1 MALIC
6 CILYFHSNSQIFLY
20 LLFQIST
27 HTPLLLLLSYF
38 SCPFCFF
45 GSDLHAVQ
53 CGAGAAHT
61 AGPEAALL
69 RQGPVAQ
76 GQQLTAQPQ
85 VLPAQPRLKAT
96 LGVLSEQ
103 LAASADVLSS
113 ELWERRRAVSIVPG
127 ERRKWHST
135 HNNSQLIHKQLHVW
149 IASSLVLT
157 IKACCMIES
166 HLASTAKTC
175 CQTAAI
181 PQALWV
187 ERNPLPGQIPVKYT
201 TQRSYL

>member
-1 MALIC
+1 MGNQTGCLAMQLIDEWLSYVVSY
-6 CILYFHSNSQIFLY
+6 IFFPTLRYFYISFSKLVQTPLP
-20 LLFQIST
+20 LLFFLLYV
-27 HTPLLLLLSYF
+27 PLPF
-38 SCPFCFF
+38 SLF

-76 GQQLTAQPQ
+76 GQQLTAQLQ

-127 ERRKWHST
+127 EK
-135 HNNSQLIHKQLHVW
+135 K
-149 IASSLVLT
+149 
-157 IKACCMIES
+157 K
-166 HLASTAKTC
+166 
-175 CQTAAI
+175 
-181 PQALWV
+181 
-187 ERNPLPGQIPVKYT
+187 
-201 TQRSYL
+201 

>member
-1 MALIC
+1 MAPIRFTVC
-6 CILYFHSNSQIFLY
+6 FNSNSQIFFTSPFPNQHTPP
-20 LLFQIST
+20 LLF
-27 HTPLLLLLSYF
+27 LLFYYP
-38 SCPFCFF
+38 CPFCFF

-69 RQGPVAQ
+69 GQGPVAQ

-113 ELWERRRAVSIVPG
+113 ELWEGRRAVSIVPEEG
-127 ERRKWHST
+127 KKWQGT
-135 HNNSQLIHKQLHVW
+135 HNNSELIHKQLHVW
-149 IASSLVLT
+149 IASSSV
-157 IKACCMIES
+157 
-166 HLASTAKTC
+166 
-175 CQTAAI
+175 
-181 PQALWV
+181 
-187 ERNPLPGQIPVKYT
+187 
-201 TQRSYL
+201 

>member
-1 MALIC
+1 MPAISTKLLSLMRMGNQSVTRLC
-6 CILYFHSNSQIFLY
+6 CWLMKTKLEPSSHPDGSHMLYSTFSFQLSDIFKNLLYQISNSPP
-20 LLFQIST
+20 LLFF
-27 HTPLLLLLSYF
+27 LFYF
-38 SCPFCFF
+38 PCPFCFF

-85 VLPAQPRLKAT
+85 VLPAQPWLKAT

-127 ERRKWHST
+127 EGTKWHNTHTIT
-135 HNNSQLIHKQLHVW
+135 HNWSISN
-149 IASSLVLT
+149 
-157 IKACCMIES
+157 
-166 HLASTAKTC
+166 
-175 CQTAAI
+175 
-181 PQALWV
+181 
-187 ERNPLPGQIPVKYT
+187 YT
-201 TQRSYL
+201 SE

>member
-1 MALIC
+1 MALLVVVTYNGNAGHFNQAAQLKRHGIIMQC
-6 CILYFHSNSQIFLY
+6 LAVIRNKLQPTPQLAVNLALYISLPTF
-20 LLFQIST
+20 LFQIANT
-27 HTPLLLLLSYF
+27 HS
-38 SCPFCFF
+38 SPFCFF

-76 GQQLTAQPQ
+76 GQQLAAQPQ

-127 ERRKWHST
+127 EDTEIIHST
-135 HNNSQLIHKQLHVW
+135 HRNTHKRGTLGACY
-149 IASSLVLT
+149 IN
-157 IKACCMIES
+157 IKN
-166 HLASTAKTC
+166 T
-175 CQTAAI
+175 
-181 PQALWV
+181 
-187 ERNPLPGQIPVKYT
+187 
-201 TQRSYL
+201 

>member
-1 MALIC
+1 MGKASHFNQAAQLILHGQPHYC
-6 CILYFHSNSQIFLY
+6 QVLPSINVSKTGVTSFTGLSHVQLHRNQPILTSIFTNSISEFPPPPPPARPVCHS
-20 LLFQIST
+20 
-27 HTPLLLLLSYF
+27 
-38 SCPFCFF
+38 

-113 ELWERRRAVSIVPG
+113 ELWEGRRAVSIVPA
-127 ERRKWHST
+127 ETQRDRRICLST
-135 HNNSQLIHKQLHVW
+135 HV
-149 IASSLVLT
+149 
-157 IKACCMIES
+157 
-166 HLASTAKTC
+166 
-175 CQTAAI
+175 
-181 PQALWV
+181 
-187 ERNPLPGQIPVKYT
+187 R
-201 TQRSYL
+201 

>member
-6 CILYFHSNSQIFLY
+6 CNSEMFLYFF
-20 LLFQIST
+20 FQISAE
-27 HTPLLLLLSYF
+27 TPPSIPSLFVFLSF
-38 SCPFCFF
+38 LCFF

-69 RQGPVAQ
+69 RQGPIAQ

-113 ELWERRRAVSIVPG
+113 ELWEGRRAVSIVPG
-127 ERRKWHST
+127 GEK
-135 HNNSQLIHKQLHVW
+135 K
-149 IASSLVLT
+149 
-157 IKACCMIES
+157 
-166 HLASTAKTC
+166 
-175 CQTAAI
+175 
-181 PQALWV
+181 
-187 ERNPLPGQIPVKYT
+187 
-201 TQRSYL
+201 

>member
-1 MALIC
+1 MIKNKLQPSLELAVNDAF
-6 CILYFHSNSQIFLY
+6 YIFSPTF
-20 LLFQIST
+20 LFQIANT
-27 HTPLLLLLSYF
+27 HS
-38 SCPFCFF
+38 SPFCFF

-76 GQQLTAQPQ
+76 GQQLAAQPQ

-113 ELWERRRAVSIVPG
+113 ELWERRRAVSIVPEEDTEITQG
-127 ERRKWHST
+127 TQQHTQTLYIRGLLNCYNRDRT
-135 HNNSQLIHKQLHVW
+135 VIH
-149 IASSLVLT
+149 
-157 IKACCMIES
+157 
-166 HLASTAKTC
+166 
-175 CQTAAI
+175 
-181 PQALWV
+181 
-187 ERNPLPGQIPVKYT
+187 
-201 TQRSYL
+201 

>member
-1 MALIC
+1 MHSSFINFPIYKGNVSHFNQAAQLFMHRQPKC
-6 CILYFHSNSQIFLY
+6 CLAMILMDRNKARAIYSFRWLSCHTQSSSFIFLH
-20 LLFQIST
+20 LLFPISN
-27 HTPLLLLLSYF
+27 PLPYF
-38 SCPFCFF
+38 FLFYIPCPFCFLE
-45 GSDLHAVQ
+45 SDLHAVQ

-113 ELWERRRAVSIVPG
+113 ELWEGRRAVSIVPG
-127 ERRKWHST
+127 ERTKGR
-135 HNNSQLIHKQLHVW
+135 
-149 IASSLVLT
+149 
-157 IKACCMIES
+157 
-166 HLASTAKTC
+166 TATY
-175 CQTAAI
+175 
-181 PQALWV
+181 
-187 ERNPLPGQIPVKYT
+187 E
-201 TQRSYL
+201 